1 MQVVGLTG
9 NIGSGKTTVAN
20 VFAALGIP
28 VFNSDEEAKKA
39 YLIPSIQNE
48 VKKILGSPKGPI
60 EGPIEGPME
69 GPMEGSP
76 KGPAEDNHLDFSKDT
91 WKSEIA
97 AIIFSNEEK
106 RLRLEKLIH
115 AFVQNEFICWKALQH
130 SKYVIR
136 ESALANSFQQEN
148 CDWLIE
154 VIADKETRLER
165 VIKRSELS
173 EDEFNKRDSLQNKN
187 TTFPEN
193 KKFKIVNHDHNNIL
207 VEILEID
214 KCLST

>member
-48 VKKILGSPKGPI
+48 VKKILGSPKGP
-60 EGPIEGPME
+60 
-69 GPMEGSP
+69 MEGSP
-76 KGPAEDNHLDFSKDT
+76 KAPAEDNHLDFSKDT